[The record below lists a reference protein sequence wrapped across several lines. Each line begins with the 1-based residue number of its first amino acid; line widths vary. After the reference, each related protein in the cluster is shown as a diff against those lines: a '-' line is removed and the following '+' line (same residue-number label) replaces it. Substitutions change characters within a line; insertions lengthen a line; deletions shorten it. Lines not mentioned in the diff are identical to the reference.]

1 MKTAD
6 GFDDAIAGIIRQFN
20 QPAKVVYDYGKC
32 LEILQK
38 RDGMTHDEAI
48 EFMEFNVVGAYVGED
63 TPAWMMPYNEV
74 LVEYYLEEEEEE
86 ALANAHEEIIKL
98 RSENTRLKIENDVYC
113 SEQHPLLR
121 FSNQKESDVFV
132 KNVRLALSWFRLNQS
147 ELARLLGTSRQTV
160 SQWLHKDYQKRTNP
174 SPEHLELIA
183 KHLQTKIADLFN
195 E

>member
-32 LEILQK
+32 LEILEK

-63 TPAWMMPYNEV
+63 TPAWMMPYTEE
-74 LVEYYLEEEEEE
+74 LIEYYAEEEEE
-86 ALANAHEEIIKL
+86 ALAHAHDEIIKL
-98 RSENTRLKIENDVYC
+98 RSENTRLKIE
-113 SEQHPLLR
+113 Q
-121 FSNQKESDVFV
+121 
-132 KNVRLALSWFRLNQS
+132 
-147 ELARLLGTSRQTV
+147 
-160 SQWLHKDYQKRTNP
+160 
-174 SPEHLELIA
+174 
-183 KHLQTKIADLFN
+183 ADLLK